1 MILNGPG
8 YAGPWPFCKE
18 TLVGDKSST
27 SRKISD
33 LNRFSETMQAGD
45 IVVLRVGTA
54 TVCGVD
60 LVVGPYEWH
69 DEFGDV
75 DGWDLQH
82 VRRVRWVW
90 KSDRNSPPMF
100 ETYDLKFGDTT
111 QILNDGRVKEWLKT
125 LPIEDAILER
135 PLAELPSIKATKDTE
150 LTQIAEFLF
159 DNGVASASISTL
171 LSEIG
176 ELSRIAKWYKRE
188 DAQPSEHETVTYL
201 VVPLLRAL
209 GWTPQRMAIEWHY
222 VDIALF
228 ERLPRTNESLRAVV
242 EAKKMNK
249 SCLNA
254 ISQAEAYSR
263 EKPACHRL
271 IVTDGL
277 RYGVHVRSTDKEPFR
292 LYAYLNLT
300 RLRQDYPVYRCEGA
314 QEALLAMAPEWRLEG
329 G

>member
-1 MILNGPG
+1 
-8 YAGPWPFCKE
+8 A
-18 TLVGDKSST
+18 
-27 SRKISD
+27 
-33 LNRFSETMQAGD
+33 
-45 IVVLRVGTA
+45 
-54 TVCGVD
+54 
-60 LVVGPYEWH
+60 
-69 DEFGDV
+69 
-75 DGWDLQH
+75 
-82 VRRVRWVW
+82 
-90 KSDRNSPPMF
+90 
-100 ETYDLKFGDTT
+100 
-111 QILNDGRVKEWLKT
+111 
-125 LPIEDAILER
+125 
-135 PLAELPSIKATKDTE
+135 
-150 LTQIAEFLF
+150 
-159 DNGVASASISTL
+159 
-171 LSEIG
+171 
-176 ELSRIAKWYKRE
+176 
-188 DAQPSEHETVTYL
+188 
-201 VVPLLRAL
+201 PLLRAL
-209 GWTPQRMAIEWHY
+209 GWTPQRMGVEWNH

-300 RLRQDYPVYRCEGA
+300 RLRQDYPMYRCKGA